1 MKPSENE
8 TKPEGS
14 AQATPP
20 VAGSV
25 VASGSR
31 RRLLRGGLAA
41 APALL
46 ALKTTPVMACNCKIP
61 SGFSTSGNLSHNQG
75 KTCGTGTNGGGGC
88 PRPSTWKTQCDSS
101 SPNYY
106 WYTNQSCKQKNVF
119 TDCFSTRGSYSNSY
133 LKDCLT
139 LADTHEQAMAVACYM
154 QSISSGGSGFPT
166 TQQIR
171 DIWAQGICGSGY
183 RATATTTWS
192 KAQCISY
199 LKYLTGQ

>member
-8 TKPEGS
+8 SKPEGS

-20 VAGSV
+20 VAGSA

-46 ALKTTPVMACNCKIP
+46 ALKTTPVMACNCKVP

-75 KTCGTGTNGGGGC
+75 KTCTAPGTK
-88 PRPSTWKTQCDSS
+88 PSGWRGQCDST

-106 WYTNQSCKQKNVF
+106 WYTNKSCKQGDMF
-119 TDCFSTRGSYSNSY
+119 TTCFTKTNGTYPNKSLST
-133 LKDCLT
+133 CLNY
-139 LADTHEQAMAVACYM
+139 ADTHPQALAVACYL
-154 QSISSGGSGFPT
+154 QAIGSGGSAFPT
-166 TQQIR
+166 TTQIKA
-171 DIWAQGICGSGY
+171 IWDNGICGTGY
-183 RATATTTWS
+183 VVNGTTTWS
-192 KAQCISY
+192 SAQCISY